1 MALPHDGRVAVVT
14 GGAQGLGQAYAER
27 LAAGGARVVVA
38 DVGDGAATAASIE
51 GAGGEAIAVLCDV
64 GSVESVAS
72 LARTVEDRYGG
83 CDILVNNAG
92 LSPYVPWAE
101 VDLEL
106 WRRIMSVNLDGQF
119 LLCKAFVPGMQQRGW
134 GRVINVSS
142 STVGLAIEGF
152 VHYMASK
159 MGVIGFTRAL
169 ATDVGKDGVTVNAFC
184 PGLTHTPTT
193 DAMWEGT
200 TMFDDLAQT
209 QPIRRSGVPTDV
221 AGAISFLASDDA
233 GWMTAQTVVV
243 DGGLMR
249 V

>member
-1 MALPHDGRVAVVT
+1 MA
-14 GGAQGLGQAYAER
+14 
-27 LAAGGARVVVA
+27 
-38 DVGDGAATAASIE
+38 AATS
-51 GAGGEAIAVLCDV
+51 
-64 GSVESVAS
+64 SS
-72 LARTVEDRYGG
+72 TT
-83 CDILVNNAG
+83 AG